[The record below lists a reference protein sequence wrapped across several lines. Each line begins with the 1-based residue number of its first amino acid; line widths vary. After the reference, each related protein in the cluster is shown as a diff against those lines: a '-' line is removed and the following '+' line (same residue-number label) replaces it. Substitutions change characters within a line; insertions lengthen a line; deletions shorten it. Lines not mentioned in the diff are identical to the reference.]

1 MNNNL
6 FAAIISTCLALFN
19 LYLCFQGVT
28 IPRILMVVIWLYVAI
43 VNFKQIKAYNDKNSE
58 NNA

>member
-1 MNNNL
+1 MNNIL
-6 FAAIISTCLALFN
+6 LVAIISTCLTLFN

-43 VNFKQIKAYNDKNSE
+43 KNFKQIKAYNDKNSE

>member
-1 MNNNL
+1 MNNIL
-6 FAAIISTCLALFN
+6 FVAIISTCLSLYN

-28 IPRILMVVIWLYVAI
+28 IPRLFLFVIWLYVAFK
-43 VNFKQIKAYNDKNSE
+43 NFKQIKANHDKNSE

>member
-1 MNNNL
+1 MNNIL
-6 FAAIISTCLALFN
+6 FVAIISTCPVLFN

-43 VNFKQIKAYNDKNSE
+43 KNFKQIKAYNDKNFE

>member
-1 MNNNL
+1 MNNIL
-6 FAAIISTCLALFN
+6 FVAIISTCLSLFN

-43 VNFKQIKAYNDKNSE
+43 KNFKQIKAYNDKNSK

>member
-1 MNNNL
+1 MNNIL
-6 FAAIISTCLALFN
+6 FVAIISTCLALFN

-28 IPRILMVVIWLYVAI
+28 IPRILMFVIWLYVAI
-43 VNFKQIKAYNDKNSE
+43 KNFKQFKAYNDKNSE